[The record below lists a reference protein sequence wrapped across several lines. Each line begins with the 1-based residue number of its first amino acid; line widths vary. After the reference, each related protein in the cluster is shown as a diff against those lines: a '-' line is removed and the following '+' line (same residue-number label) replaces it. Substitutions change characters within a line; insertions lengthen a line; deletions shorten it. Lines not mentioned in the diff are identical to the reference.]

1 VSAWRHHKRPLLAG
15 NNALFL
21 QLPML
26 ALAAPLPLIA
36 AAAVLAGAGIEIF
49 GMRWVTTMREQ
60 IPDGIQSRMFAYDAL
75 GSLLFVPVGQVL
87 AGPLQGLLGTAGAIW
102 AGTAVIGVAVLI
114 VGFVRGVRAVRA
126 GTVSVPQASG
136 VPA

>member
-1 VSAWRHHKRPLLAG
+1 MLA
-15 NNALFL
+15 L
-21 QLPML
+21 L

-49 GMRWVTTMREQ
+49 GVRWVTTMQEQ